1 MTAPAPETTAVIE
14 RPLTRAEPAPNGA
27 SPEIPT
33 SVPPPRR
40 GRFRDL
46 ATSVPFALLGVGC
59 LVALWSL
66 IAWRSPDLPTPID
79 AWREF
84 VDLMSSPFHDSG
96 PNDKGIGVQ
105 LWISIGR
112 VFRGFALAALVGVPL
127 GLLMGGSRR
136 AWQAVNPVVQLLRP
150 VSPLAWFPLGLV
162 VLKDSPQ
169 AAVFVI
175 FITAL
180 WPIVINTAAG
190 AASIPTDQRNV
201 ARVFRFGRVAYVRH
215 VMIPHTLPSLIT
227 GLRLSMGVAW
237 MVIVAAEML
246 SGGSGIGFFVWDSY
260 NGGNLSAVIAAIV
273 FIGLVGVALDSAFVR
288 LGRRVSTQEAT
299 P

>member
-1 MTAPAPETTAVIE
+1 MTAPAAETTAVIE
-14 RPLTRAEPAPNGA
+14 RPVMPPDAAPTQTPPATPTPAPA
-27 SPEIPT
+27 
-33 SVPPPRR
+33 RR
-40 GRFRDL
+40 GWFRDA
-46 ATSVPFALLGVGC
+46 ATSGLFALVGVGC
-59 LVALWSL
+59 LVGVWAL

-79 AWREF
+79 AWGAF

-96 PNDKGIGVQ
+96 PNDKGIGIQ

-136 AWQAVNPVVQLLRP
+136 AWQAANPVVQLLRP

-162 VLKDSPQ
+162 VLKDSPN

-273 FIGLVGVALDSAFVR
+273 FIGLVGVALDSAFLW

-299 P
+299 R